1 MAKMERQK
9 TKRDR
14 KAQMPYQEARE
25 VGLAYLSRRARTSHE
40 VAQRLREKAF
50 SEEVVSEV
58 LSELERLRFVDDR
71 AYARRWI
78 EARIDRAAGALKL
91 AQDLR
96 RKGIAADVINQLL
109 SEYSAQLEDPERAV
123 DLLRKQAWRY
133 RSLERDKAQR
143 RMLGFLARRGYDG
156 RTAWESI
163 EHVWKEI
170 EEDEV

>member
-1 MAKMERQK
+1 M
-9 TKRDR
+9 
-14 KAQMPYQEARE
+14 
-25 VGLAYLSRRARTSHE
+25 SHGPGMGE
-40 VAQRLREKAF
+40 FFTLLNLL
-50 SEEVVSEV
+50 VVFAIV
-58 LSELERLRFVDDR
+58 FF
-71 AYARRWI
+71 
-78 EARIDRAAGALKL
+78 AG
-91 AQDLR
+91 
-96 RKGIAADVINQLL
+96 RKGIAADVIDQLL
-109 SEYSAQLEDPERAV
+109 SEYSAQLEDPDRAV

>member
-1 MAKMERQK
+1 MERR
-9 TKRDR
+9 KRKR
-14 KAQMPYQEARE
+14 EETAQTPFQRARE
-25 VGLAYLSRRARTSHE
+25 IGLVYLSRRARSAHE
-40 VAQRLREKAF
+40 VAQKLRQKEF
-50 SEEVVSEV
+50 SEEVISEV
-58 LSELERLRFVDDR
+58 LFDLERLRFVDDR

-78 EARIDRAAGALKL
+78 ETRLAKATGARKL

-96 RKGIAADVINQLL
+96 QKGIAGDVVDELL
-109 SEYSAQLEDPERAV
+109 AEYSTQLENPDRAV

-133 RSLERDKAQR
+133 RSLERDKARR

-156 RTAWESI
+156 QTAWTAI